1 LIFDGCGA
9 KKACYARYFDLL
21 RNSNLTV
28 PMYADRFE
36 LLVLTASLASV
47 SLSKNKF
54 LDRLRLGDAAA
65 SPNLLVFI
73 PQNPL

>member
-9 KKACYARYFDLL
+9 KKACYARCFDLP

-36 LLVLTASLASV
+36 LFVFSAPLTSVRKVKKLSSAHSGLVASS
-47 SLSKNKF
+47 S
-54 LDRLRLGDAAA
+54 DT
-65 SPNLLVFI
+65 LL
-73 PQNPL
+73 QS